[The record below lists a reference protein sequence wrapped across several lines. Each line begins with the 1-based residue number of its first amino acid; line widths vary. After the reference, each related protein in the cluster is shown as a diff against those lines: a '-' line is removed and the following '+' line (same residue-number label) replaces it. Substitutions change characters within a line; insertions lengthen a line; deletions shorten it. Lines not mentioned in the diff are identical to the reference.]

1 MPEQRQQLRERVR
14 TIVPKLVHYTDA
26 VLLGEIWEGTELSK
40 RDRSLITIAALVAT
54 YRSEALADHLML
66 GRSNSITYAEIS
78 ELITHVAFYA
88 GWPASM
94 AAARVALETL
104 GEPAGPRG

>member
-1 MPEQRQQLRERVR
+1 MAERRQQLRERVR
-14 TIVPKLVHYTDA
+14 GIVPALVQYTDT
-26 VLLGEIWEGTELSK
+26 VLLGEVWEREGLSK

-54 YRSEALADHLML
+54 YRPEALADHLAL
-66 GRSNSITYAEIS
+66 GRSNGVSDAEVS

-94 AAARVALETL
+94 TAARVALEIL
-104 GEPAGPRG
+104 GDQTSPK

>member
-14 TIVPKLVHYTDA
+14 TVVPKLIQYTDT
-26 VLLGEIWEGTELSK
+26 VLLSEVWERGELSK
-40 RDRSLITIAALVAT
+40 HDRSLITIAALVAT
-54 YRSEALADHLML
+54 HRPEALADHLVL
-66 GRSNSITYAEIS
+66 GRANGVTYAEIS

-94 AAARVALETL
+94 TAARVALETL
-104 GEPAGPRG
+104 GDPAEPK